1 MATKYTFESS
11 TTTTYEFHDK
21 IIPSSHRRHNNNSSS
36 SSSNNNNNNF
46 HHQHH
51 RRQTSKDSHDGDPT
65 DGSGSLTYSAASS
78 INSAGESTD
87 SSFADILRVLDVQ
100 DSKELAAYLRKDGGG
115 GGHHRKDEKSV
126 AESLAY
132 SMDAESCMKSMATD
146 NESGLHGADLLST
159 FTGQASDQKFDGGAY
174 YSSAGGAGGYGSGAP
189 GVTDR
194 DEPDL
199 GGDDLNI
206 FFSPAE
212 HTDSLKR
219 RKDRKRRERNEKMM
233 NALAN
238 ANGQQQQQ
246 QQAPGQQQQQQQQQL
261 GSPKNL
267 IQQPSNQ
274 QSSQQQQQ
282 QRSKAGISSSS
293 SYSSGT
299 NNSSSNGTNS
309 RPYPQ
314 DAIRIE
320 SRQGT
325 PPTSRP
331 PKRSSGWNHMDMTAE
346 DEDVWYAKWWMF
358 CFPDAI
364 KNMTEKR

>member
-1 MATKYTFESS
+1 MFLSLLLPFTIPHLTPFFLLCE
-11 TTTTYEFHDK
+11 
-21 IIPSSHRRHNNNSSS
+21 IIS
-36 SSSNNNNNNF
+36 
-46 HHQHH
+46 
-51 RRQTSKDSHDGDPT
+51 
-65 DGSGSLTYSAASS
+65 
-78 INSAGESTD
+78 
-87 SSFADILRVLDVQ
+87 
-100 DSKELAAYLRKDGGG
+100 
-115 GGHHRKDEKSV
+115 
-126 AESLAY
+126 
-132 SMDAESCMKSMATD
+132 
-146 NESGLHGADLLST
+146 
-159 FTGQASDQKFDGGAY
+159 QASDQKFDGGAY
-174 YSSAGGAGGYGSGAP
+174 YSSAGGASGYGSGAP
-189 GVTDR
+189 GAADR

-246 QQAPGQQQQQQQQQL
+246 QAPGQQQQL
-261 GSPKNL
+261 GSPKSQL
-267 IQQPSNQ
+267 QQSSNQ
-274 QSSQQQQQ
+274 QSSQQQQ

-293 SYSSGT
+293 SSYSSGT
-299 NNSSSNGTNS
+299 NNNNSSSSSNGTNS
-309 RPYPQ
+309 RPYPH

-331 PKRSSGWNHMDMTAE
+331 PKRSSGWNHMDMTSE

-358 CFPDAI
+358 CFPDAV